1 MEKQSWVNQ
10 LKELKKIYSMIDT
23 EFDGDFYK
31 ADDYYKK
38 LDGLLKIMLDEL
50 QIPEEVSVFED
61 DAFSRDAFYDVIFNY
76 IFDWTNKTAEEV
88 YNTILVMK
96 INEGLY

>member
-1 MEKQSWVNQ
+1 MEKQNWVSQ
-10 LKELKKIYSMIDT
+10 LETLKEIYEMIDT

-31 ADDYYKK
+31 ADDYYKQ
-38 LDGLLKIMLDEL
+38 LDNLLKIMLDEL
-50 QIPEEVSVFED
+50 QIPEEVSVFEEN
-61 DAFSRDAFYDVIFNY
+61 AFSRDTFYDVMFNY
-76 IFDWTNKTAEEV
+76 IFSWNNKTAEEV

>member
-1 MEKQSWVNQ
+1 MDKGSWIEQ
-10 LKELKKIYSMIDT
+10 LRTLKEIYGMIDT
-23 EFDGDFYK
+23 DLDGNFYK

-38 LDGLLKIMLDEL
+38 LDNLLRIMLDEL

-61 DAFSRDAFYDVIFNY
+61 EPFRRDGFYDVLFNY
-76 IFDWTNKTAEEV
+76 IFSWTDKTAEEV

>member
-1 MEKQSWVNQ
+1 MEKQNWVEQ
-10 LKELKKIYSMIDT
+10 LKSLKEIYKMIETDL
-23 EFDGDFYK
+23 EGNFYK

-38 LDGLLKIMLDEL
+38 LDDVLKIMLDEL

-61 DAFSRDAFYDVIFNY
+61 EPFRRDAFYDEMFNY
-76 IFDWTNKTAEEV
+76 IFDWTDKTAGEV
-88 YNTILVMK
+88 YNSILVMK